1 MSRLSRRLV
10 LLVLLHHME
19 SCRPLAAP
27 RDAVADA
34 VAAAMS
40 RIVAGFAEHAA
51 HRIAL
56 TGFRGVP
63 DTVEAIT
70 EGTPEVASR
79 PAVQP
84 RPPRPPRSQRAQRSV
99 RQARSS
105 AIEAAKTSMDAV
117 TFAALNVA
125 QRVQSYDRKR

>member
-1 MSRLSRRLV
+1 MSRVSRRLV
-10 LLVLLHHME
+10 MFVLLHHME

-34 VAAAMS
+34 VAAAMG

-56 TGFRGVP
+56 AGFRGVP

-70 EGTPEVASR
+70 EGTPEVVSR

-84 RPPRPPRSQRAQRSV
+84 RPARSQRPERSV
-99 RQARSS
+99 RQARPS
-105 AIEAAKTSMDAV
+105 AIEAAKTSIDAL
-117 TFAALNVA
+117 TFAALHVA
-125 QRVQSYDRKR
+125 QRVQSHDRKR